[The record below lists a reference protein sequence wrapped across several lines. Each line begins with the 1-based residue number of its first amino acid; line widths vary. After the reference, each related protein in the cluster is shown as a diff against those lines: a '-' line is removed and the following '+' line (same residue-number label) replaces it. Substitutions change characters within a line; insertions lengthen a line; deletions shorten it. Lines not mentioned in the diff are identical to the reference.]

1 MSGALQAVYRN
12 LRSFGAMIVQVRAI
26 FWGGRYVAGVATC
39 NLIST
44 SGVIASDT
52 TTAGSNKIGGAG
64 AGYGGD
70 KGIFGYGADPVS
82 GLITPTTNL
91 VSNTGVVA
99 AAISYAGFYS
109 VQDTCAANYG
119 IDKAF
124 FQGGRGGDFGATNML
139 SLVTNTGVVASQ
151 TNAGGTLYGHAATGY
166 GTDTAIT
173 LFGGFTFTCNST
185 CPPEEIFTADRQTYK
200 VSNTGVF
207 TYVSA
212 TAALPK
218 AYAGAAR
225 YGVDKAISV
234 CGTTASGGY
243 YLPSGYGTTRN
254 LISNTGVVAAESAT
268 LATGKSYVTGVK
280 FGADKA
286 IIAFGGSA
294 TSGATGT
301 KNYNTISNTGT
312 VASDSVSAVGVS
324 GRPYTPSATQ
334 FG

>member
-12 LRSFGAMIVQVRAI
+12 LRSFGAIIVQVRAI

-44 SGVIASDT
+44 TGVIASDT
-52 TTAGSNKIGGAG
+52 TTAGSNKMSGSG

-70 KGIFGYGADPVS
+70 KGIFGYGADPVD

-99 AAISYAGFYS
+99 AAISYAGFYA

-124 FQGGRGGDFGATNML
+124 FQGGFSSWPTNML

-173 LFGGFTFTCNST
+173 LFGGYTYTCNSV
-185 CPPEEIFTADRQTYK
+185 CPSQEIFVTDRQTYK

-218 AYAGAAR
+218 SFAGAAR

-234 CGTTASGGY
+234 CGTNDQLTQY
-243 YLPSGYGTTRN
+243 YSARN

-268 LATGKSYVTGVK
+268 LATGKSFVTGVK

-286 IIAFGGSA
+286 IIAFGWTA
-294 TSGATGT
+294 ASGYAGT

-324 GRPYTPSATQ
+324 PRTWSPSATQ

>member
-82 GLITPTTNL
+82 GLTTPTTNL

-124 FQGGRGGDFGATNML
+124 FQGGYSGGTTNML

-151 TNAGGTLYGHAATGY
+151 TNAGGTLHGHAATGY

-173 LFGGFTFTCNST
+173 LFGGFMYTCNSS
-185 CPPEEIFTADRQTYK
+185 CPPQEIFAADRQTYK

-218 AYAGAAR
+218 SYAGAAR

-234 CGTTASGGY
+234 CGTTAAG
-243 YLPSGYGTTRN
+243 GYGTTRN

-268 LATGKSYVTGVK
+268 LATGKTYVTGVK

-301 KNYNTISNTGT
+301 KNYNLISATGT

-324 GRPYTPSATQ
+324 GRSYSPSATQ